1 MKCKKKD
8 DIIKNYFDK
17 FGNLE
22 ELQIYLFF
30 CEKENTQLK
39 RLQKFEVPLQLKQ
52 LKYYGYV
59 DILSRDDALCR
70 RKQLKMRIQEDK
82 LCPDM
87 RQWNEFQYEIY
98 KKRIPHNNLG
108 HKLAAQEVIITELYC
123 EIDRYKTIK
132 DRYYRRLQELKNP
145 RRTIKFWINRS
156 I

>member
-8 DIIKNYFDK
+8 DIIKNDFDK

-87 RQWNEFQYEIY
+87 RQ
-98 KKRIPHNNLG
+98 
-108 HKLAAQEVIITELYC
+108 
-123 EIDRYKTIK
+123 
-132 DRYYRRLQELKNP
+132 
-145 RRTIKFWINRS
+145 
-156 I
+156 